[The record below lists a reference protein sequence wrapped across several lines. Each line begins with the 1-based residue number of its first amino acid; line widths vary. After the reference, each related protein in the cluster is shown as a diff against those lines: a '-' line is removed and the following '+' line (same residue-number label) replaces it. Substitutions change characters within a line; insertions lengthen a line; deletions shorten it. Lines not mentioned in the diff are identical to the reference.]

1 MKNKKHWAFIVGL
14 ILAITSSSG
23 HAGECGYEKCW
34 GAGAFGQT
42 GRISYSFGKWSEK
55 AAFRAANKSCRWQCN
70 EIRTFYNECA
80 AVARGSDRKWVIYQ
94 AQTRQEAQERAKR
107 ACNSTSSG
115 CRIIVWAC
123 SR

>member
-1 MKNKKHWAFIVGL
+1 MRKLKYATSVLGVV
-14 ILAITSSSG
+14 LALTSSSG

-34 GAGAFGQT
+34 GAVAFGQT

-55 AAFRAANKSCRWQCN
+55 AAFRAANKSCKGHCN

-80 AVARGSDRKWVIYQ
+80 AVARGADQKWSLSMAPTREL
-94 AQTRQEAQERAKR
+94 AQSRATM
-107 ACNSTSSG
+107 ACSSNSWD
-115 CRIIVWAC
+115 CKIVVWAC